1 MTTAD
6 AAFVDPLLDPIFMD
20 PEMAALFTPRAFF
33 QRMLDVEAALARAQ
47 AEAGVIPK
55 AAAKPIAAACRAD
68 FYDLDA
74 IGAAAADAGN
84 VLIPMVKV
92 LTAKVDGKA
101 KGFVHWGATS
111 QDIIDTAT
119 VLQIKDALALVE
131 LRLQRL
137 ADVLAAMAR
146 RHRRTPLVGRTWL
159 QHALPTTLGLKAA
172 GWLDAVLRHGERLAE
187 VRGRALTLQ
196 FGGAAGTLASLG
208 HEGLAVA
215 ERLGKHLG
223 LEVAATP
230 WHTGRDRVAE
240 VATFGGLVAGTLGK
254 IARDVSL
261 MMQTELGEAL
271 EAAAPGRGGSSTM
284 PHKRNPVASASILA
298 VATMVPGLVATMLAA
313 QVQEHERA
321 AGTWSAE
328 WRTLPD
334 ILKLTGGAL
343 RRAADLIGGLEIDA
357 KRMRENLDSTGGL
370 IMAEAVM
377 MALGA
382 KIGRGE
388 AHHLLEAASH
398 RALAERWHLR
408 EVLMADAG
416 VRRHLDAD
424 ALQRLFDPLA
434 YLGSAEIFVDRVL
447 AVYGLRPKPRK
458 ARKTNEKTNDKR
470 Q

>member
-1 MTTAD
+1 
-6 AAFVDPLLDPIFMD
+6 
-20 PEMAALFTPRAFF
+20 
-33 QRMLDVEAALARAQ
+33 MLDVEAALARAQ
-47 AEAGVIPK
+47 ADLGIIPK
-55 AAAKPIAAACRAD
+55 GAAAAIGAACRAERYD
-68 FYDLDA
+68 FRS

-84 VLIPMVKV
+84 ALIPMVKA
-92 LTAKVDGKA
+92 LTAEVDGKA

-119 VLQIKDALALVE
+119 VLQIKDALGLFDR
-131 LRLQRL
+131 RLQRL

-159 QHALPTTLGLKAA
+159 QQALPTTLGLKAA

-208 HEGLAVA
+208 DRGLAVA

-240 VATFGGLVAGTLGK
+240 VATFAGLVAGTLGK

-261 MMQTELGEAL
+261 MMQTEVGEAL

-298 VATMVPGLVATMLAA
+298 VAAMVPGLVATMLTA

-343 RRAADLIGGLEIDA
+343 QRATDLIEGLEIDA
-357 KRMRENLDSTGGL
+357 KRMRDNLDATGGL

-377 MALGA
+377 MALGTA
-382 KIGRGE
+382 LGRGE
-388 AHHLLEAASH
+388 AHHLLEEAS
-398 RALAERWHLR
+398 RKAVAERRHLR
-408 EVLMADAG
+408 DVLMADAA
-416 VRRHLDAD
+416 VRRHLDEG

-434 YLGSAEIFVDRVL
+434 YLGSAETFVDRVL
-447 AVYGLRPKPRK
+447 AAYRRRPKRRE
-458 ARKTNEKTNDKR
+458 ARARTSK